1 LNKIFIFIGSSLSF
15 MSYQILSITG
25 YFTACCALHKLSQRG
40 VYSQALCTDRD
51 AAAHADFN
59 TAFRQRA
66 WRVCWRSG
74 RLCKAFRSASSFIR
88 L

>member
-1 LNKIFIFIGSSLSF
+1 LFAILVPKLYVPNYLKFSVDSLNKIFIFIGSSLSF

-66 WRVCWRSG
+66 
-74 RLCKAFRSASSFIR
+74 
-88 L
+88 